1 MCPTVVGEEVGKR
14 LGTRAG
20 NRTVEVP
27 MAVADSE
34 MPETGNPVRQH
45 RVTTKKSTLFAFN
58 YSNASDRGQELSLC
72 RADFFSRAASAA
84 SVRQGAIN
92 YYNNQ
97 TIQSNNHCDRRNRER
112 TRHASLVQPHKG
124 GARARR

>member
-1 MCPTVVGEEVGKR
+1 MNQWQDD
-14 LGTRAG
+14 LGWAR
-20 NRTVEVP
+20 
-27 MAVADSE
+27 
-34 MPETGNPVRQH
+34 PELALRPSKEKIKNLL
-45 RVTTKKSTLFAFN
+45 KFN
-58 YSNASDRGQELSLC
+58 LPIDLDRGQEVCLC

-97 TIQSNNHCDRRNRER
+97 TIQSINHGDRRNRER

-124 GARARR
+124 GTRVRR